1 MEAAD
6 RYNAMV
12 RARQEQQRRLSKP
25 FDESYWE
32 RYAHMYRFDPTR
44 SPERSLRELI
54 RRLEWEDEIV
64 EIGGGA
70 GRMGLPLALRARSL
84 RNIEPSAAM
93 REQFRISVREH
104 DIGNAEA
111 IASAWPMREPI
122 SADVVLT
129 VDVTY
134 FIDDIEPFVR
144 AMHETAQRRVM
155 ILTWTVPPPNVS
167 SKLFRIA
174 FEEEEQPSPGFKEL
188 LPVIWDLGIAPDVI
202 VVDEPFTWPERLPR
216 NDEEAVRFA
225 LEELAAHD
233 HPGAEDN
240 IRAQLDDLFD
250 RGEVYRPTWR
260 TPAKA
265 MLITWFKD
273 SGRDW
278 YPR

>member
-1 MEAAD
+1 MDAAD

-12 RARQEQQRRLSKP
+12 RARQEQQRRLSKL

-32 RYAHMYRFDPTR
+32 RYAHTYRFDPTR

-70 GRMGLPLALRARSL
+70 GRMGLPLALRAGSL

-93 REQFRISVREH
+93 REQFRLSVREH
-104 DIGNAEA
+104 DISNAEA

-134 FIDDIEPFVR
+134 FIDDVEPFIR
-144 AMHETAQRRVM
+144 AMHETARRRVM

-167 SKLFRIA
+167 SSLFRIA
-174 FEEEEQPSPGFKEL
+174 FDEDERPSPGFKEL

-202 VVDEPFTWPERLPR
+202 VIDEPFAWPERLPR
-216 NDEEAVRFA
+216 SDDAAVQFAIEEV
-225 LEELAAHD
+225 AAHD
-233 HPGAEDN
+233 HPGAADN
-240 IRAQLDDLFD
+240 IRSHLRELFKP
-250 RGEVYRPTWR
+250 GEVYRPAWR
-260 TPAKA
+260 TPANA
-265 MLITWFKD
+265 MLITWSKD
-273 SGRDW
+273 
-278 YPR
+278 

>member
-1 MEAAD
+1 MQAAD

-12 RARQEQQRRLSKP
+12 RARQDQQRRLSRP

-32 RYAHMYRFDPTR
+32 RYAHTYRFDPTR
-44 SPERSLRELI
+44 SPEASLRELI
-54 RRLEWEDEIV
+54 RRLEMDDEIV

-93 REQFRISVREH
+93 REQFRLSVGEH
-104 DIGNAEA
+104 GIGNAEA
-111 IASAWPMREPI
+111 ISSAWPMREPI

-144 AMHETAQRRVM
+144 AMHETARRRVM

-167 SKLFRIA
+167 SRLFRIA
-174 FEEEEQPSPGFKEL
+174 FDEEEHPSPGFKEL
-188 LPVIWDLGIAPDVI
+188 LPVVWDMGIAPDVLVI
-202 VVDEPFTWPERLPR
+202 NEPFSWPEQLPR
-216 NDEEAVRFA
+216 DDDAAVQFAIEEI
-225 LEELAAHD
+225 AAHD
-233 HPGAEDN
+233 HSAAADN
-240 IRAQLDDLFD
+240 IRVHIDELFK
-250 RGEVYRPTWR
+250 RGEVYRPAWR

-265 MLITWFKD
+265 MLITW
-273 SGRDW
+273 STE
-278 YPR
+278 